1 MWTLII
7 VQPIFNLLVLI
18 LAIIPGHNFG
28 LAVIIFTAII
38 RLLLWPLVKKQLHQ
52 TKVMRKL
59 QPRIKE
65 IKAKTK
71 GNRQE
76 LSRLTMELYK
86 EEGVSP
92 FGSIGVL
99 ILQIPILIGLYEG
112 INKVISDPHQLVD
125 FAYPLL
131 QHLPWMHQLSANI
144 HIFDETLF
152 GVVDLTKSAFGSGA
166 IYWPALILVAAS
178 AIIQYYQS
186 KQLMPSQKEGRSLRS
201 ILRDTKTGKSA
212 DQAEVSAAVGRGTQY
227 FIPLL
232 VFIFVVNLPSAL
244 ALYFLVTGIVAYL
257 QQAYIL
263 RQDEDEMSKV
273 KITKKTLKEEK
284 DTSTDDKSQ
293 KEVSQKASAS
303 DIIESGVVETKAT
316 QAKRRKSKS
325 GKRKRR
331 KK

>member
-28 LAVIIFTAII
+28 LAVIIFTALI
-38 RLLLWPLVKKQLHQ
+38 RLALWPLVKKQLRQ

-59 QPRIKE
+59 QPKIKE

-76 LSRLTMELYK
+76 ASRLTMELYK

-112 INKVISDPHQLVD
+112 ISKVINDPHQLVN
-125 FAYPLL
+125 FAYPVL
-131 QHLPWMHQLSANI
+131 QHLPWMQQLAGNI

-152 GVVDLTKSAFGSGA
+152 GVVDLTKSAFGAGA

-178 AIIQYYQS
+178 AIMQYFQS
-186 KQLMPSQKEGRSLRS
+186 KQLMPSQKESRSLRS
-201 ILRDTKTGKSA
+201 ILREAKTGKSA
-212 DQAEVSAAVGRGTQY
+212 DQSEVSAAVGRGTQY

-244 ALYFLVTGIVAYL
+244 ALYFLVTGVVAYL

-263 RQDEDEMSKV
+263 RQDEEDMDKV
-273 KITKKTLKEEK
+273 KVASKTPAVEKKAN
-284 DTSTDDKSQ
+284 KSQ
-293 KEVSQKASAS
+293 QETEQKATSD
-303 DIIESGVVETKAT
+303 DIIESEVVATKAA
-316 QAKRRKSKS
+316 QVKRRKSKS